1 MKLNLLQEK
10 SITLHLNLK
19 KVKGLV
25 KHQTDV
31 KKFDEEEIE
40 NQLLIETKLTRV
52 YINLLISS
60 SNSELKIEKSHLT

>member
-1 MKLNLLQEK
+1 LN
-10 SITLHLNLK
+10 HK
-19 KVKGLV
+19 KVKWLV

-40 NQLLIETKLTRV
+40 NQLLKETKLSQV